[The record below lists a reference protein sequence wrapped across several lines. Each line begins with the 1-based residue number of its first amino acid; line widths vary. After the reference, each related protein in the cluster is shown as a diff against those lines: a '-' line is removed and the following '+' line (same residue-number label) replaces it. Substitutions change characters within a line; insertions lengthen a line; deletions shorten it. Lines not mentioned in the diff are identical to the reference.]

1 MLIALKLSDSAHH
14 MSSYIIESKKKTLLV
29 WHIVKRDLR
38 TDSVGNISLKAP
50 RARVGIAMTNP
61 EHRLTDWWW
70 RWEMIGASRAS
81 NDVCVFDDEC
91 TNNSLNKFQSQLINC
106 TPIKP
111 SLANGRQQREIRNVA
126 RLPVCVNLERK
137 LSMAYV
143 SLAEPR
149 RLIFF
154 NVLRGVALIP
164 MLI

>member
-1 MLIALKLSDSAHH
+1 
-14 MSSYIIESKKKTLLV
+14 
-29 WHIVKRDLR
+29 
-38 TDSVGNISLKAP
+38 
-50 RARVGIAMTNP
+50 
-61 EHRLTDWWW
+61 
-70 RWEMIGASRAS
+70 MIGASRAP

-154 NVLRGVALIP
+154 KRVTGRGINTYADL
-164 MLI
+164 MLTGFSAISIS